1 MNWGRG
7 YAVQACSDFEA
18 RDHLCGSSL
27 PLCHQLHYLQ
37 MALEKAAKAHL
48 IAAGSDPVDLQSSH
62 AYIAKVVPI
71 IVRDGLRRTP
81 GADSAWVIG
90 AVRALARR
98 IELLH
103 PQIDANRTA
112 PANCE
117 YPWIDSRGSVVA
129 PAEHN
134 FELNLSRERAAVTL
148 IKEVRARAMELARSQ
163 Y

>member
-1 MNWGRG
+1 MNWARG
-7 YAVQACSDFEA
+7 YAVQASSDFEA
-18 RDHLCGSSL
+18 RDHLCRSHL
-27 PLCHQLHYLQ
+27 PSCHQLHYLQ

-48 IAAGSDPVDLQSSH
+48 IAAGSDPLELQSSH

-81 GADSAWVIG
+81 GADSTWVMNSI
-90 AVRALARR
+90 RILARR

-103 PQIDANRTA
+103 PQVDANRSA

-117 YPWIDSRGSVVA
+117 YPWIDSRGDVVA

-134 FELNLSRERAAVTL
+134 FELDLNRERAA
-148 IKEVRARAMELARSQ
+148 EVRARAIELSGLPSQ
-163 Y
+163 SP